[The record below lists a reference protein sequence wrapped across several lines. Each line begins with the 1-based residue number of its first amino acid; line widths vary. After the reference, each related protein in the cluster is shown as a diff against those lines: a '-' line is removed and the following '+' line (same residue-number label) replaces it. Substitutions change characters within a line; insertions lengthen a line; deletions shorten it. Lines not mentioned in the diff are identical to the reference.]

1 MLAAVQ
7 REVNM
12 QSHADGVFV
21 NLGLCKG
28 GWYTPRKFIGRG
40 ERGGKLLETA
50 LSYISPTLLLIYYC

>member
-12 QSHADGVFV
+12 QSHADGVSV

-28 GWYTPRKFIGRG
+28 GWYTPRKLYREGRP
-40 ERGGKLLETA
+40 RWKA
-50 LSYISPTLLLIYYC
+50 S